1 MAWVSLNQR
10 VLVVLRGFVIRDT
23 HPSETPTVLLHL
35 PWKIFTGDPTD
46 GHKPFENKR
55 LAPP

>member
-23 HPSETPTVLLHL
+23 HPSETPAVLLQPLHK
-35 PWKIFTGDPTD
+35 KISRKAAASP
-46 GHKPFENKR
+46 
-55 LAPP
+55 